1 MGSIPTLELEEI
13 LTLSF
18 QFKLHVLTLSGDLL
32 TSFSPFP
39 NPGFGIRNVAW
50 HPTGV
55 FLALGGWDEKVDGWF
70 LLSP

>member
-1 MGSIPTLELEEI
+1 M
-13 LTLSF
+13 
-18 QFKLHVLTLSGDLL
+18 LTLSGDLL

-55 FLALGGWDEKVDGWF
+55 FLALGGWEEKVDRRF
-70 LLSP
+70 MLSPRVTNTPKKGPYFG